1 MSYWKRMFS
10 ADYRRG
16 LSAEAA
22 GDYAEAA
29 RAYALC
35 GEQAKVAEMHLLRAE
50 RAPSPEGKLQE
61 LRAAVRWADPE
72 DPEGIEARR
81 RIARALWRW
90 ARSVGVVSDADRQ
103 VVREAAALFESS
115 GDPSGAGECYE
126 LIGDELAAAEAYQ
139 RAGDVERLEAVL
151 AREETRRRKLG
162 RVTEAYEEYRLHLD
176 AGARDLALLALRQ
189 CVDEA
194 KGTEQAGYRRELEA
208 LEARVLSAGQC
219 VMRLGGVLR
228 RYVGAFPL
236 CIGREGT
243 CELVLRDA
251 GVSRRHCEV
260 EAGPMGGFVLRDLG
274 SRNGTQLGGL
284 TIDGALALVGEG
296 EIGVGEHCTLH
307 FASGDELGLEVVR
320 GLDRG
325 MKLLAS
331 SRPFVLGAGFAAGV
345 GAGFEGGTGPGFELC
360 FVDRRPRLRSRSGEP
375 LRLNG
380 RLAAAEIQILVGDVV
395 ELGPLRLEVE

>member
-1 MSYWKRMFS
+1 MFS
-10 ADYRRG
+10 ADYRRA

-126 LIGDELAAAEAYQ
+126 LVGDELAAAEAYQ

-151 AREETRRRKLG
+151 AREEHRRRKLG

-176 AGARDLALLALRQ
+176 AGARELAATLLRQ

-194 KGTEQAGYRRELEA
+194 KGSEQAGYRRELEA
-208 LEARVLSAGQC
+208 LEARVLSQGQC
-219 VMRLGGVLR
+219 ALRSGGVLR
-228 RYVGAFPL
+228 RYVGVFPL
-236 CIGREGT
+236 SVGREGT
-243 CELVLRDA
+243 CELTLRDA
-251 GVSRRHCEV
+251 GVSRRHCEI
-260 EAGPMGGFVLRDLG
+260 ESRSDGSFVLRDLG
-274 SRNGTQLGGL
+274 SRNGTQLGSL

-307 FASGDELGLEVVR
+307 FAAGAELALEVVR

-325 MKLLAS
+325 SKLLAS
-331 SRPFVLGAGFAAGV
+331 PRPFELTGGLELR
-345 GAGFEGGTGPGFELC
+345 FE
-360 FVDRRPRLRSRSGEP
+360 DRRPRLRSRSGEP

-380 RLAAAEIQILVGDVV
+380 RLAAPEIQILVGDVV
-395 ELGPLRLEVE
+395 ELGTARVEVE